1 MFVGERMVKL
11 LRKRIQYPYP
21 KILSQPTSIYHDSGL
36 LNICQLAGLQQQGQD
51 VLHAIL
57 CGPGQSTLPQPV
69 ARARATPQRE
79 SAFLSNPAVEVTL
92 CQAV

>member
-11 LRKRIQYPYP
+11 LRKSGYPYP

-36 LNICQLAGLQQQGQD
+36 LNICQLAGPQQQGQD
-51 VLHAIL
+51 VLHAVL

-69 ARARATPQRE
+69 ARARA
-79 SAFLSNPAVEVTL
+79 NPAVEVTH